1 MRENRCTVLIECNR
15 KANKP
20 LPMEGMLIQNP
31 GKIQY
36 YLIVNYQKDWSFRN
50 LYSTFA

>member
-1 MRENRCTVLIECNR
+1 MRENRCTVLMECNR